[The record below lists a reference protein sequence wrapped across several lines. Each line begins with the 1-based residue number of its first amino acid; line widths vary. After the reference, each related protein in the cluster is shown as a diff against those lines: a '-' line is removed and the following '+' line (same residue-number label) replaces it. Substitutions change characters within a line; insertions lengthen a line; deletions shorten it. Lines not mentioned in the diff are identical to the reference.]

1 MCFSWNPDADL
12 ADRFYTGSFISSAF
26 MTALWIPPL
35 THRNSFPN
43 EQLIEW
49 HMQVLLL

>member
-12 ADRFYTGSFISSAF
+12 ANRFYTGSFVSSAF
-26 MTALWIPPL
+26 MTLWIPPL
-35 THRNSFPN
+35 THKNSFPN